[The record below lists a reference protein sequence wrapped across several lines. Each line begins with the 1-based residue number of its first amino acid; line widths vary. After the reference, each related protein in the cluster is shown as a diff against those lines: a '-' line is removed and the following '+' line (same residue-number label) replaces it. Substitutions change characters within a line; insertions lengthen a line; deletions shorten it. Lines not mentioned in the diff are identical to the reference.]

1 MKKTIILVCLSSL
14 LFSNEL
20 DVLNPEK
27 KELRDLNNE
36 IIKEDYKLSRDSWLS
51 PINVNSSFERSHS
64 FSSESDSYSRGIGL
78 SYSQDIFK
86 SGGIFETIEY
96 AKKKLVS
103 DLLAWEVENYT
114 ILQSVYEN
122 IFNILK
128 TRLELEQSEYE
139 LKNASIELDLRKL
152 EYDNGN
158 VDIVELNDA
167 IMSKNSVSK
176 TKISLQSQLKT
187 YELELSKYTD
197 LSIEEIKMISFDN
210 ITKDLF
216 LENNIDIKYEDSLI
230 SVLDVTYEKL
240 KSSYLPQVALS
251 TSLNYSKSKDM
262 INDENNKNYNGSVG
276 VSVSMPLYDP
286 NRSSNIQRAKLDVLV
301 QKSTLNDK
309 KYETSKDYDE
319 VILSIDTYEKTNK
332 IIEENIKLY
341 EDLIDVYT
349 SSNESGITSDYDL
362 DVLKNTK
369 KINEY
374 DIAINDVN
382 IKLEYLALYFKIKG
396 EK

>member
-210 ITKDLF
+210 IKKDLF

-262 INDENNKNYNGSVG
+262 INDENSKNYNGNVG
-276 VSVSMPLYDP
+276 VSISMPLYDP